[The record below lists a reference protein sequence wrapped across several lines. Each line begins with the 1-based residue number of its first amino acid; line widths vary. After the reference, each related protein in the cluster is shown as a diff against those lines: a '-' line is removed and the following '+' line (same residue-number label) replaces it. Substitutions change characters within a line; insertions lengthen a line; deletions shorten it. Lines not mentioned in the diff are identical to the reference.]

1 MIVTSDRRKTDAKKW
16 HKYAGRDIIPLWIA
30 DSDFEVAPSIRAAI
44 EQRVR
49 HSVFGYPYD
58 EPCFLDAVV
67 THCAAAYDWRIE
79 REWIVTIPGC
89 VPGLNF
95 CRGVSLMRGKSAALV
110 PIPTYPPF
118 FNASAMLDFTH
129 LKVQLTLG
137 AERWAVD
144 FERLDAAVTDATG
157 LLLLCH
163 PHNPVGR
170 VYPREELDAFAN
182 IARTHDLIVCS
193 DEIHC
198 DLVLNGTRHIPFASL
213 DSDTLARTITLMA
226 PSKTFNIAG
235 MCCAF
240 AIIADATLRNQ
251 FQRCAVGF
259 NEVNVIGRVAAAAAY
274 SSGEDWRTAQIAYLR
289 ASAARIEQ
297 RVNALPGV
305 HVTPVEATYLA
316 FIDCRGLELDNP
328 QRYFESKGLGFADGA
343 DYGMPGF
350 VRMNF
355 ACDHALLDEAL
366 DHFERAV
373 CEVTHG

>member
-1 MIVTSDRRKTDAKKW
+1 MIVTIDRRKTDARKW
-16 HKYAGRDIIPLWIA
+16 HKYADRDIIPLWIA
-30 DSDFEVAPSIRAAI
+30 DSDFEVASSIRDAI
-44 EQRVR
+44 EQRLR
-49 HSVFGYPYD
+49 HPILGYPYD
-58 EPCFLDAVV
+58 QPCFLDSVV
-67 THCAAAYDWRIE
+67 THCATAYDWQIE

-95 CRGVSLMRGKSAALV
+95 CRGVSLIRGKSAALV

-129 LKVQLTLG
+129 LKVPLTLG
-137 AERWAVD
+137 AKRWTVD
-144 FERLDAAVTDATG
+144 FKRLGAAVTQATG
-157 LLLLCH
+157 LLMLCH
-163 PHNPVGR
+163 PHNPIGR
-170 VYPREELDAFAN
+170 VYSREELAAFAH
-182 IARTHDLIVCS
+182 IAQAHDLIVCS

-198 DLVLNGTRHIPFASL
+198 DLVLNGARHIPFASL
-213 DSDTLARTITLMA
+213 NADTLARTITLMA

-240 AIIADATLRNQ
+240 AIIADVNLRRE

-259 NEVNVIGRVAAAAAY
+259 NEVNVMGRVAATAAY
-274 SSGEDWRTAQIAYLR
+274 STAADWRAGQIAYLR
-289 ASAARIEQ
+289 ESAARIEQ

-316 FIDCRGLELDNP
+316 FIDCRVLELDNP

-355 ACDHALLDEAL
+355 ACDHALLDQAL
-366 DHFERAV
+366 DRFARAV
-373 CEVTHG
+373 CEVAHG